1 LVASRLTGLVNGAPV
16 AGVPFFCCCVP
27 PAKNALLFFF
37 GKEDFAGNR
46 GNYYEIAVL
55 GISGKAAADA
65 SLEGAC

>member
-1 LVASRLTGLVNGAPV
+1 M

-27 PAKNALLFFF
+27 PTKNALLFFF

-55 GISGKAAADA
+55 GILGKAAADA
-65 SLEGAC
+65 SLEGTC